1 MYEFALQR
9 IEELLPVTPDCAPE
23 EDPRM
28 AELAIVSGIVEEY
41 ENIHYPI
48 QQTTITLQLPP
59 ECAGRIQR
67 LVSFLIEKE
76 VKGDGELQAAL
87 IDAACMLLNSISEL
101 ENRERTND
109 EERFLAEK
117 REHQKILEEF
127 FAFFPL
133 EKPIQQD
140 LNYYALYLRNY
151 LTEEEYPRANDTEFI
166 NGRADAAAAEFE
178 TRRLDGMT
186 VNQAQECAMKVLT
199 HGL

>member
-1 MYEFALQR
+1 MGKTDKNMLQ
-9 IEELLPVTPDCAPE
+9 
-23 EDPRM
+23 
-28 AELAIVSGIVEEY
+28 
-41 ENIHYPI
+41 N
-48 QQTTITLQLPP
+48 QTTISLQVPS

-76 VKGDGELQAAL
+76 VKGDGELQSAL
-87 IDAACMLLNSISEL
+87 IDAACMLLNSTNKL
-101 ENRERTND
+101 ESRERTVE
-109 EERFLAEK
+109 EERFLTEK
-117 REHQKILEEF
+117 KEHQKTLEEF

-133 EKPIQQD
+133 EESTKQND

-151 LTEEEYPRANDTEFI
+151 LTEEEDPRANDTEFV